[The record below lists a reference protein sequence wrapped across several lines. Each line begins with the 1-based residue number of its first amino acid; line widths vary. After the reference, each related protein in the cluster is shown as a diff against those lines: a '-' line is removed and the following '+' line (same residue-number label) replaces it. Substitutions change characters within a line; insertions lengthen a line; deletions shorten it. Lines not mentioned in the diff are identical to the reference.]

1 MPILVST
8 EMLQERRT
16 AALIP
21 HKETTM
27 QYNTS
32 AQLKA
37 FSSLPI
43 EWNLDPADAVTL
55 YLEWGNN
62 DWHAE
67 HAPVRSKDDFAHYF
81 VLDNWTEQ
89 PTLRLV
95 MRNSEA
101 TEDLWVSP
109 LPEELEGDFH
119 KEFGTLKGVFMPS
132 DPMKDWLREKLYAA

>member
-1 MPILVST
+1 
-8 EMLQERRT
+8 
-16 AALIP
+16 
-21 HKETTM
+21 M
-27 QYNTS
+27 QYNTTE
-32 AQLKA
+32 QLRA

-55 YLEWGNN
+55 YLEWGNH

-81 VLDNWTEQ
+81 VLDKWTEQ

-101 TEDLWVSP
+101 TEDLWVHPVP
-109 LPEELEGDFH
+109 LELEADLQQ
-119 KEFGTLKGVFMPS
+119 EFGRLKGVFMPS
-132 DPMKDWLREKLYAA
+132 STMKNWLKQQLYAA